1 MCHANESTADF
12 LPVQTSVSC
21 TTDVAP
27 IPSELSATLMG
38 CSLSTELMAVMAHA
52 FLPGAVALTGLPH
65 TECEGKLRVSFMSS
79 HVQPWGTTVVN
90 VGPAWSS
97 FPARPGEAREH
108 TDSETNRNRAHG
120 SVLH

>member
-1 MCHANESTADF
+1 MC
-12 LPVQTSVSC
+12 L
-21 TTDVAP
+21 
-27 IPSELSATLMG
+27 
-38 CSLSTELMAVMAHA
+38 
-52 FLPGAVALTGLPH
+52 
-65 TECEGKLRVSFMSS
+65 FMSS

-120 SVLH
+120 SGAALDLGTAHSMLVRNVRTRTRNRVVARVDWPAQLA

>member
-1 MCHANESTADF
+1 MWCYCSSSCLRVVLLLLQLSLCGATAPPATQSGGF
-12 LPVQTSVSC
+12 PVEAACATPTSRRLTFCPSKTSVSC

-65 TECEGKLRVSFMSS
+65 TECEG
-79 HVQPWGTTVVN
+79 
-90 VGPAWSS
+90 
-97 FPARPGEAREH
+97 
-108 TDSETNRNRAHG
+108 
-120 SVLH
+120 